1 MLVVQAATSMEYISF
16 SITVHGRIFLWIPV
30 AHCPPS
36 PFTLHL
42 NTGKST
48 LADIYLIG
56 KEEDA
61 VNAASKALTNAAIS
75 GTVLGCVVLVI
86 GSSCVVGVL
95 LHSDSTRIGWIPTAV
110 ILVLVCAGGGCV
122 QVG

>member
-1 MLVVQAATSMEYISF
+1 VYFILWLTDH
-16 SITVHGRIFLWIPV
+16 THFLHP
-30 AHCPPS
+30 HS
-36 PFTLHL
+36 H
-42 NTGKST
+42 TGKST

-75 GTVLGCVVLVI
+75 GTVVVLVI
-86 GSSCVVGVL
+86 GSSCVGGVL
-95 LHSDSTRIGWIPTAV
+95 LHSDSTPTGWIPTAV

-122 QVG
+122 QVA